1 MPIVASASG
10 EFTAYGISHWA
21 AIAVFVAGAVLLV
34 RLGRRQSPA
43 QSRRFGRVVG
53 AVTAAIYAVAVVYS
67 MFPPSIERSVP
78 LHLTD
83 LATVV
88 SAYAWWS
95 QRHCAHAL
103 MYYWGL
109 VLSVQALISPALR
122 GPDFPHYQYLG
133 FWFIHLVVVWGAV
146 YLTWGRGIRPNWR
159 SYRIAVAVT
168 SAWMV
173 VTFAFNRLT
182 GSNYGFLNGKP
193 STGSLLDVLGPWPL
207 YVVVGAVAVFVL
219 WALMTW
225 PWTRAA
231 RDHASPAG

>member
-1 MPIVASASG
+1 MASASG

-95 QRHCAHAL
+95 QRHWAHAL

-109 VLSVQALISPALR
+109 VLSVQALISQALR

-133 FWFIHLVVVWGAV
+133 FWFIHFVVVWGPSFSPGGAAFAR
-146 YLTWGRGIRPNWR
+146 TGAAIASRWR
-159 SYRIAVAVT
+159 
-168 SAWMV
+168 
-173 VTFAFNRLT
+173 
-182 GSNYGFLNGKP
+182 
-193 STGSLLDVLGPWPL
+193 
-207 YVVVGAVAVFVL
+207 
-219 WALMTW
+219 
-225 PWTRAA
+225 
-231 RDHASPAG
+231 

>member
-1 MPIVASASG
+1 VPSASG
-10 EFTAYGISHWA
+10 EFTAYGTSHWA
-21 AIAVFVAGAVLLV
+21 AIAVFVAGAVALV
-34 RLGRRQSPA
+34 WLGHRQTA
-43 QSRRFGRVVG
+43 MQSRRFGRIVG
-53 AVTAAIYAVAVVYS
+53 AATAAIYAVAVVYS
-67 MFPPSIERSVP
+67 MFPPSVDRSVP

-95 QRHCAHAL
+95 QRHWAYAL

-109 VLSVQALISPALR
+109 VLSVQAVISPALR

-146 YLTWGRGIRPNWR
+146 YLTWGRGLRPNWR

-168 SAWMV
+168 SAWVV
-173 VTFAFNRLT
+173 VTFAFNRVT

-193 STGSLLDVLGPWPL
+193 STESLLDVLGPWPL
-207 YVVVGAVAVFVL
+207 YIVVGLAAVYLV

-225 PWTRAA
+225 PWMRAA
-231 RDHASPAG
+231 RRHSPSTG